1 LKGHVAIDPDSEIIT
16 ATTVSAGNAG
26 DASVAEQLIGDLLE
40 NDEVAGD
47 DAVREG
53 QGEPGALGHERATVY
68 GDAAYGTGELQ
79 SRLKDANIAS
89 KCKTQ
94 PRPSHMWQRMGCSQS
109 TASLST
115 SAPTRSR
122 ARTT

>member
-1 LKGHVAIDPDSEIIT
+1 V
-16 ATTVSAGNAG
+16 TTLSAKAK
-26 DASVAEQLIGDLLE
+26 ASL
-40 NDEVAGD
+40 
-47 DAVREG
+47 
-53 QGEPGALGHERATVY
+53 ALGHERATVY

-94 PRPSHMWQRMGCSQS
+94 PPVAKNGCSQR

-115 SAPTRSR
+115 SATTRSR

>member
-1 LKGHVAIDPDSEIIT
+1 MSRSTPTQRSSRDDGERRQRR
-16 ATTVSAGNAG
+16 

-40 NDEVAGD
+40 NDEVTGD

-79 SRLKDANIAS
+79 SA
-89 KCKTQ
+89 
-94 PRPSHMWQRMGCSQS
+94 
-109 TASLST
+109 
-115 SAPTRSR
+115 
-122 ARTT
+122 